1 MVDMP
6 GVLSPEWSG
15 GVSRLGPLID
25 RGMELEVFVVVS
37 FLWGGLLCSFT
48 SIWIF
53 RETIQEMK
61 LVA

>member
-37 FLWGGLLCSFT
+37 SLWG
-48 SIWIF
+48 
-53 RETIQEMK
+53 
-61 LVA
+61 